1 VRQQLFRRADFC
13 GLGVGLR
20 CHQQVARRLNRAVAI
35 EDTRQRFE
43 LSYSYELPF
52 GTGRRLL
59 SGNGFLNRF
68 ASGWEL
74 NAIYTAQIGTPMT
87 LDNVTSTSGNC
98 TSVTDVYGTFNS
110 NSFPDNNGQSAVLS
124 GSRYARL
131 NQWFNTSVFS
141 HPPAFTYPNTGR
153 TITSVRGDEA
163 NNLDLGDFKNNSLRE
178 GRYNLQLRGEFFNVA
193 NHVRFG
199 LPGLAYGNA
208 TCGVVSTQWNTP
220 RQIQVA
226 AKFIF

>member
-1 VRQQLFRRADFC
+1 V
-13 GLGVGLR
+13 
-20 CHQQVARRLNRAVAI
+20 
-35 EDTRQRFE
+35 
-43 LSYSYELPF
+43 LPF
-52 GTGRRLL
+52 GAGRRFL
-59 SGNGFLNRF
+59 SGKGFFNRF
-68 ASGWEL
+68 VSGWEL
-74 NAIYTAQIGTPMT
+74 NGIYTAQIGTP
-87 LDNVTSTSGNC
+87 LPLYNVTNTSGNY

-110 NSFPDNNGQSAVLS
+110 NSFPNNNGQSPFLT
-124 GSRYARL
+124 GSRYDRL

-141 HPPAFTYPNTGR
+141 QPPPFTFGNTGR
-153 TITSVRGDEA
+153 TITSVRGDGA
-163 NNLDLGDFKNNSLRE
+163 NNLDLGVFKNNSFRE

-208 TCGVVSTQWNTP
+208 TFGVVSTQWNTP